1 MKNSTVWSGVY
12 AWATSLALLSLAAPA
27 RALPAPALAPQA
39 APAAPAAPARKLE
52 GVAFAEQPGWKA
64 EKPVE
69 LFEIERVIDGD
80 TLHIRRNG
88 ELQKLRL
95 LSVDT
100 EEKFSTNTG
109 DASKPSTVFGE
120 ECAQWA
126 MAFFEATP
134 ERPDARKIGLRFPR
148 AVEERDVYGRVLCY
162 AILPDGRNFN
172 LLLVQLGKSPYFNK
186 YGNSELCHDAFV
198 AAQAAAQSAKRGIWD
213 PATNKPKTE
222 GAPVAERPYARLMP
236 WWDAR
241 AAAVDE
247 YRRKRAAKP
256 DHVAGAE
263 FPAELERAL
272 ASCAKGE
279 SVEIFA
285 QIDRL
290 FDETNGTQ
298 TVLLRSGAKEQ
309 SLRLRIAAED
319 RAKFAAL
326 ELAQRNDEGRQ
337 NYLWVR
343 GVLTRG
349 ERGFEMKCADPAAIR
364 TAGPEVKKAP

>member
-1 MKNSTVWSGVY
+1 
-12 AWATSLALLSLAAPA
+12 
-27 RALPAPALAPQA
+27 
-39 APAAPAAPARKLE
+39 
-52 GVAFAEQPGWKA
+52 
-64 EKPVE
+64 
-69 LFEIERVIDGD
+69 
-80 TLHIRRNG
+80 
-88 ELQKLRL
+88 
-95 LSVDT
+95 
-100 EEKFSTNTG
+100 
-109 DASKPSTVFGE
+109 
-120 ECAQWA
+120 
-126 MAFFEATP
+126 
-134 ERPDARKIGLRFPR
+134 
-148 AVEERDVYGRVLCY
+148 
-162 AILPDGRNFN
+162 
-172 LLLVQLGKSPYFNK
+172 
-186 YGNSELCHDAFV
+186 
-198 AAQAAAQSAKRGIWD
+198 
-213 PATNKPKTE
+213 
-222 GAPVAERPYARLMP
+222 MP

-247 YRRKRAAKP
+247 YRRKRVAKP

-263 FPAELERAL
+263 FPVELERAL

-309 SLRLRIAAED
+309 SLRLRVAAED

-349 ERGFEMKCADPAAIR
+349 ERGFEMKCTDPAAIR